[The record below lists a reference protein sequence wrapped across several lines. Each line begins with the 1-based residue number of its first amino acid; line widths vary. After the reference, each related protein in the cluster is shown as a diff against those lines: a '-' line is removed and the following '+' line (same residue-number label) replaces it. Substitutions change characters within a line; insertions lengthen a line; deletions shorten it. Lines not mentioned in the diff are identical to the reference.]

1 MAGATVI
8 VLRAMNTNTK
18 SAPTEHSRRH
28 AGSVRAK
35 RYGTVGAAMT
45 STGTTPTEYINI
57 DTAAAYCGV
66 STKTLRRALRSRR
79 LAFFKP
85 GRSYMFTRRDLDAW
99 MDASRYGVVVFGSA
113 ARNG

>member
-1 MAGATVI
+1 MANATII
-8 VLRAMNTNTK
+8 VLRAMNTNIQ
-18 SAPTEHSRRH
+18 SAPSARSRRR
-28 AGSVRAK
+28 AGNVRAN
-35 RYGTVGAAMT
+35 RSNTMNGAMT
-45 STGTTPTEYINI
+45 YTGTTPTEYFNI
-57 DTAAAYCGV
+57 STAAAYCGV